1 MPKTKMASKSKS
13 KKRTPRMARALA
25 VGPGPISIELQVNG
39 QTLSTTAAPW
49 LTLLQVLRENL
60 GLTGAKQVCDHATCG
75 ACTVLANGKR
85 VYSCSMLAI
94 DSQNLQI
101 TTIESLAT
109 NGQLNPLQQAF
120 MNADA
125 SQCGY
130 CTSGFV
136 MSATAF
142 LAETPHPTLEELKK
156 GMCGNLCRC
165 GTYAGI
171 AEALL
176 TLSQANAPAAARG
189 RRRG

>member
-13 KKRTPRMARALA
+13 KKRTPRIARALT
-25 VGPGPISIELQVNG
+25 VGPGPISIQLQVNG

-94 DSQNLQI
+94 DSQDLQI

-142 LAETPHPTLEELKK
+142 LAETPHPTLDELKK

>member
-25 VGPGPISIELQVNG
+25 VGPGPISIQLQVNG

>member
-13 KKRTPRMARALA
+13 KKRTPRIARALT
-25 VGPGPISIELQVNG
+25 VGPGPVSIQLQVNG

-94 DSQNLQI
+94 DSQDLQI

-142 LAETPHPTLEELKK
+142 LAETPQPTLDELKK

>member
-1 MPKTKMASKSKS
+1 MPKTKMASKSK
-13 KKRTPRMARALA
+13 KRTPRKARALT
-25 VGPGPISIELQVNG
+25 VGPGPISIQLQVNG

-94 DSQNLQI
+94 DSQDLQI

-142 LAETPHPTLEELKK
+142 LAETPHPTLDELKK

-171 AEALL
+171 GEALL
-176 TLSQANAPAAARG
+176 ALSQANAPAAARG

>member
-25 VGPGPISIELQVNG
+25 VGAGPISIQLQVNG

>member
-1 MPKTKMASKSKS
+1 MASKSKS
-13 KKRTPRMARALA
+13 KKRTPRIARALT
-25 VGPGPISIELQVNG
+25 VGPGPISIQLQVNG

-94 DSQNLQI
+94 DSQDLQI

-142 LAETPHPTLEELKK
+142 LAETPQPTLDELKK

>member
-1 MPKTKMASKSKS
+1 MPPKTKMASKG
-13 KKRTPRMARALA
+13 KKRKSHIARTLAL
-25 VGPGPISIELQVNG
+25 GPGPVAIQLQVNG
-39 QTLSTTAAPW
+39 QTLSTTVEPW
-49 LTLLQVLRENL
+49 LTLLQALREKL

-85 VYSCSMLAI
+85 VYACSMLAI

-130 CTSGFV
+130 CTSGFI

-142 LAETPHPTLEELKK
+142 LAETPHPTLDDLKK

-165 GTYAGI
+165 GTYSGI
-171 AEALL
+171 SEALL
-176 TLSQANAPAAARG
+176 AVSQPAAPSALKG
-189 RRRG
+189 RRHG